1 MRRLLIGICTLLAA
15 GLGLYPLTLVDASAH
30 LLIAA
35 AAATVLFGLAATL
48 GLWRCAGAG
57 ALLIVGEYAVAL
69 VTRDSGIDAAAIGV
83 GVALLI
89 ELEVVDVAAL
99 AARKAT
105 VEREVLFERVR
116 FAVAAGLA
124 GVAGGSAALVAGAL
138 ATGGHPLIFISGACA
153 AVGAVWV
160 AVMLARKA
168 VLGP

>member
-1 MRRLLIGICTLLAA
+1 MRWLPTGICTLLAA
-15 GLGLYPLTLVDASAH
+15 ALGLYPLTLVDASAH

-35 AAATVLFGLAATL
+35 AAATVLFGLAAAL

-69 VTRDSGIDAAAIGV
+69 ITRGYGIDAAAIGM

-89 ELEVVDVAAL
+89 ELEVVDVASL

-105 VEREVLFERVR
+105 VDRAVLFERVR
-116 FAVAAGLA
+116 FAVAAGFA
-124 GVAGGSAALVAGAL
+124 GVAGGSAALVAGAI
-138 ATGGHPLIFISGACA
+138 ARGGHPIIFISGACA